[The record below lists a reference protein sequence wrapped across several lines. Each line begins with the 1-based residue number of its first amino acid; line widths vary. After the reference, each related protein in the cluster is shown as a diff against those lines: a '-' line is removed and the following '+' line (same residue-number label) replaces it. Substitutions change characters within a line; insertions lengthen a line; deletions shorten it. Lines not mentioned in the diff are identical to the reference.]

1 MMSRKVGGSLENKML
16 AEIDGKGTKKIR
28 TEVKKMS
35 DTGNEEAALTEE
47 RIQVT

>member
-1 MMSRKVGGSLENKML
+1 MSKNVGGSLEN
-16 AEIDGKGTKKIR
+16 AIRIDGKGTKKIR

-35 DTGNEEAALTEE
+35 DPANEEAALTEE